1 MEPGLTTAN
10 HHPEPTPPTPRT
22 CWDDIPTGDQL
33 ATIIGRASTTAKE
46 GAHTRA
52 QNLGALA
59 MVRPSRPA
67 A

>member
-1 MEPGLTTAN
+1 MTTVN
-10 HHPEPTPPTPRT
+10 PQPDLTPPTLRT
-22 CWDDIPTGDQL
+22 CWDDLHTGDQL
-33 ATIIGRASTTAKE
+33 AKAIGRAPTTAME

-59 MVRPSRPA
+59 MVLPPRPA